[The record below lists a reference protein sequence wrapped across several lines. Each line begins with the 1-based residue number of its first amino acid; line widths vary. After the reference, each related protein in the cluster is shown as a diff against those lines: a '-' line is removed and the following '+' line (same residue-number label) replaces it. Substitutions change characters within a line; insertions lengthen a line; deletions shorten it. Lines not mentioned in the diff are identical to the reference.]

1 LLAFRTS
8 LAIKEKK
15 MVTASVDIF
24 LQQDLISSF
33 EELMVK
39 QFRALQDFVT
49 ISRRERLIL
58 TKGDS
63 KALVILVDE
72 KEKSLEHLSIME
84 DSLHMVMEEIYKNL
98 GLDSK
103 KMNIAEILTHIDSP
117 TAEKINRLRDGII
130 SLSDEARDLN
140 LTNRALAMTNL
151 QWLDSAQKI
160 MLEFYS
166 APETYNAFGRKP
178 AESTIFIR
186 ELDRKA

>member
-1 LLAFRTS
+1 
-8 LAIKEKK
+8 
-15 MVTASVDIF
+15 MVTASVDVF

-39 QFRALQDFVT
+39 QFRALQDFVA
-49 ISRRERLIL
+49 ISRKERLIL

-63 KALVILVDE
+63 KALILLVDE

-98 GLDSK
+98 GLDTK
-103 KMNIAEILTHIDSP
+103 NMNVSEVLTRINAG

-160 MLEFYS
+160 LLEFYS

-178 AESTIFIR
+178 SASTIFIR
-186 ELDRKA
+186 DLDRKV